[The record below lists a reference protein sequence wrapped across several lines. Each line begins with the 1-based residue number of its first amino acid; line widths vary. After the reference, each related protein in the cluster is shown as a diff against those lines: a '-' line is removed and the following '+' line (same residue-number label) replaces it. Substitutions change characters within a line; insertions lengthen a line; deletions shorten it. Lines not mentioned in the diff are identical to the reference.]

1 MELYL
6 IRHGIAYERNPNIKD
21 EERELTASGR
31 GKTRKVAKRL
41 YDLGL
46 RFEVILTS
54 PLVRSRQTA
63 EILRSCSL
71 SSQIEE
77 CSYLSPNGNI
87 QDWLKDLEQKQIL
100 VTDTKFAMVGHQPDL
115 GEWAEILV
123 WGKTRVEA
131 ALTDI
136 STDKSQSPKTI
147 PEKMPLLILKKAGII
162 GLQLPETGSPVGCSQ
177 LFWLAPPK
185 FLL

>member
-1 MELYL
+1 MEVYL
-6 IRHGIAYERNPNIKD
+6 IRHGIAQEQNHNIKD
-21 EERELTASGR
+21 EERELTAEGQQ
-31 GKTRKVAKRL
+31 KTRKVAKRL
-41 YDLGL
+41 QDLGL
-46 RFEVILTS
+46 RFEVILAS

-87 QDWLKDLEQKQIL
+87 QDWLKQLKQKQMFAA
-100 VTDTKFAMVGHQPDL
+100 DTKFAMIGHQPDL

-123 WGKTRVEA
+123 WGKTRVGA

-136 STDKSQSPKTI
+136 SQSPKTI
-147 PEKMPLLILKKAGII
+147 PEKLPLLILKKAGII
-162 GLQLPETGSPVGCSQ
+162 GLKLPETGSPVGRSQ
-177 LFWLAPPK
+177 LFWLTPPK

>member
-6 IRHGIAYERNPNIKD
+6 IRHGIAQERNPKIED
-21 EERELTASGR
+21 EERELTAEGQQ
-31 GKTRKVAKRL
+31 KTWKVAKRL
-41 YDLGL
+41 QDLGL
-46 RFEVILTS
+46 NFEVILTS

-63 EILRSCSL
+63 EMLRSCSL

-87 QDWLKDLEQKQIL
+87 QDWLKELKQKQML
-100 VTDTKFAMVGHQPDL
+100 ATDTKVAMVGHQPDL
-115 GEWAEILV
+115 GEWAEILF
-123 WGKTRVEA
+123 WGKTRVGS

-136 STDKSQSPKTI
+136 STNRSQSPKTI
-147 PEKMPLLILKKAGII
+147 PEKLPLLILKKAGII
-162 GLQLPETGSPVGCSQ
+162 GLKLPKTGSPVGRSQ
-177 LFWLAPPK
+177 LFWLTPPK